1 MKASQQTIHQIERTL
16 RKVATKF
23 PADADPVMTDLHIL
37 VSPYTG
43 EIRTYNDDDVE
54 LDRCVVEEWIKSPQ
68 ENFFEE
74 VAPILR
80 RCIQSMRSTIDEL
93 SILKPFSFV
102 LIDEDHETLQ
112 DLVII
117 DNEETMVLDGQLI
130 DGLTDDLDDFL
141 KHLLEDD

>member
-80 RCIQSMRSTIDEL
+80 RCIQSMRSTIVEL